1 MEGWIMKRLALNF
14 GTAAK
19 ARLLV
24 FAVLSIIFGSSELA
38 WGQKNSTFTSKS
50 DGNWENPNIWTA
62 SVANAFPGKVIYN
75 NPGYGRYGSGVV
87 TVSHK
92 ITLGD
97 MSSYIGDRTK
107 NSGSP
112 YTGMFDIQNL
122 TLNAGAELT
131 LNNDLYINGSGQT
144 DCYNYYGGKLTINEG
159 YRLLVEKNFNLN
171 ANQTID
177 GGGTL
182 RIGRVVNG
190 KGYTLTANVNID
202 INVGDDGTNNAI
214 NNLNLIANKKVTIN
228 RDNNLTINNVTINS
242 GGEYVSNYNS
252 ICNYLTMNGGTLDIE
267 NNKTLTINKTTKI
280 NGERTGLRT
289 LFVNE
294 NATIIGNGT
303 LNATRI
309 VVAAGK
315 TLTIDGNITLNQS
328 VTLDGNIAVAEGKT
342 LTISSGTIT
351 FTGNSYFGDGKGVI
365 EFTNNNASI
374 SSVTTCVGGNFKSL
388 KTVTYANSCTYMLPG
403 LFNNITVNTNN
414 GSNITLCGDVAAS
427 GTLTWNYKSRI
438 ILNGH
443 TMDVALITSSQAYG
457 DNHMFVAG
465 TEGSILKYTTNT
477 ANSGSLTLPIGTYN
491 TKTKAYEYSPVTLA
505 SGITRQSGSFIT
517 VQVADTAYSGK
528 STDLERYW
536 TISATGVSLSSN
548 AKIQFKYVD
557 SDDGLGYAADDM
569 LYVYHDGTRVTTGA
583 TINGGS
589 HTITVDNPSSI
600 SGIWTAA
607 EPAEIIT
614 LYSHRSGDWG
624 DATMWT
630 TDPTGKTEVG
640 QAVPDNS
647 YNVVI
652 LNGHTVEASGATM
665 NARSV
670 KISAGATLNMGN
682 NAQDHRLKNVY
693 GQGMLRIEGD
703 FPTSGNYKLFVSPD
717 GGTTEFY
724 GVHTNSDIPSQYEY
738 NHLIF
743 DYETNVTRTI
753 TKNLKINGNL
763 TLKKGSLKYTKT
775 NQSITVGGDIKIESN
790 GGIYIYESG
799 GDKSHA
805 DTLVVGGNFENHGE
819 VLMTKRTIDTYKSS
833 SEPQQDEGNKGRGVI
848 RFVGEHDV
856 NFYCYSTTNL
866 SQLIIDKGTDE
877 TYRVTLYSSAE
888 SNFGLL
894 GKATDYYTSYGDN
907 TPDNPIAVYKP
918 LWLKNGTLELT
929 GSLHIYSLS
938 EGGNDNF
945 FIPLNGCLHLNGNN
959 VKVDACRIAS
969 SNACLMP
976 AGKLIID
983 AGTFDCSKSAGAVF
997 RNTSEIYVNGGK
1009 LKGSQFRPSQYVSSG
1024 KTTFVQTG
1032 GEVIFDG
1039 SGEVKDGYAMFYMPF
1054 DTYTFKMTGGTLT
1067 VSGSTKSNNEGDG
1080 DAFAVNCNPEN
1091 SKITGGEIIIINKDL
1106 GRKKSHG
1113 ISCSIPLYN
1122 LTLLNPNN
1130 LTSSTDNYQF
1140 MFSDYNGTVN
1150 RGNIPISI
1158 PMSEIQ
1164 ILNNLTIGDNVTF
1177 NANGKD
1183 LLIGGNLTIAPT
1195 AKVYLKE
1202 NEVIFNGDGSHIQQF
1217 TSTTTVRSG
1226 SNNNGQG
1233 YNNLTIAAGADV
1245 QVNSDIVVN
1254 GLFTLGDKATMR
1266 DGGANTYTFKK
1277 DAEISGTHL
1286 KPASGAGKILF
1297 NGDKPTITGNGH
1309 GSLNNVNVQLAA
1321 GVLQIDAPN
1330 LTITG
1335 DLRLLNSTANNSGR
1349 VFVMG
1354 TSKLTFGSSANIF
1367 TDEANSKDY
1376 GEDKYIYTSGWASSG
1391 GVAREYSEDSKTFTF
1406 PIGTRNGNY
1415 FYYTPATITYRDADE
1430 YGVVTIRPVN
1440 NAHPL
1445 MGNTAN
1451 ALKYYWATT
1460 ETGFN
1465 GVGSSDVNQSYVFGD
1480 YSNHVIGDK
1489 TLYVPARYY
1498 NAEWNKG
1505 SSSGMKLTQNA
1516 FEMITESA
1524 NGDYTCGDPDNSFI
1538 DIVKMY
1544 SSNWVTNNGN
1554 QGEWSDARSWSVDS
1568 VNGEPSFNIGETY
1581 YRYNETESVFKPF
1594 DLTTNDFTGGA
1605 AVAVIEAPMPTSTTA
1620 VYIGSAIHNHTIT
1633 MTDNGQSC
1641 ASLRIEPGSTLDLGV
1656 FTGHTFSL
1664 VVVDETAEEG
1674 AGTLKI
1680 SSTGTDGPDVF
1691 DRVKAASFPS
1701 GDFVKFLGEHGGT
1714 VHYYGNNSNTF
1725 YIPSVSE
1732 SGLSLSNYCNLII
1745 GGNNYNHRV
1754 RTPLDIDVTVYKHLI
1769 VDGHVH
1775 TAYTNKGEHTITI
1788 YGDIIIKAN
1797 SEIYTREA
1805 GYNTPQHFI
1814 IYGDVNI
1821 AAGGIWRT
1829 SGYSTA
1835 IHTIDI
1841 YGSIN
1846 AIGSFNTYS
1855 TDDTRGSFKA
1865 ITTFLGT
1872 DTSRISGTGN
1882 IHLYTLV
1889 CDKGHDASSMLI
1901 MQNPNISSD
1910 HDSNEPFLTLKHGTL
1925 QVDFPNETDFIELTQ
1940 ECDLT
1945 IETPTCL
1952 SVKSGTV
1959 KVANFNA
1966 DYGVIL
1972 NGSIDMQGGIL
1983 NIGDIDNNNTSNS
1996 IIYSA
2001 TSTPTITVSGGTMN
2015 VNGIIRRT
2023 TGTRYGTLFYRQSGG
2038 EVVIKGQNRNN
2049 TTAPDGNA
2057 AFEIMNDGSE
2067 FTTTGGRLTLMAS
2080 GGNETFGDLL
2090 IRPTTASCTGGE
2102 IVINGGAE
2110 QKIITA
2116 ASLHKITVKNGSQLD
2131 VYSHPITADSIVIE
2145 ENAIFNSRGFDL
2157 TIRQAMFNENSS
2169 SASGIDK
2176 GGFLPGNI
2184 TQTTHFTGTNVAFRG
2199 VSGNKT
2205 NFANVEINGHLSL
2218 IGNTSNMFVN
2228 KNLALNRGKVSDNGS
2243 TIYLVG
2249 NLDNYGTFE
2258 SSAATGGIDFC
2269 GTETEQYIIGI
2280 GTGTLGSVTVNN
2292 PHKVFMYNDV
2302 RINNKLTLNALLY
2315 ADIYLLTFGEN
2326 ATVAGDLSASSMI
2339 LLNGAQEDKGVKKII
2354 PSGAS
2359 DFTFPIGIDGS
2370 YTPARYNFSKN
2381 TSSKETAI
2389 TVKTINYL
2397 NKNLSV
2403 EPDCHLNYFW
2413 AVTTDGFDEDNDE
2426 KDDTNPYF
2434 TVEQTYTYPDDTE
2447 THFTAN
2453 GHEESEMLPEYLR
2466 TLGDYEW
2473 IDLRPGAVVD
2483 ASANTINFPPFGHIE
2498 GEYTAGISHD
2508 TIYTALPVLY
2518 SKNNGKWHVAS
2529 TWKIKNESG
2538 EFVPFEGVVKEN
2550 PVHISSGDIVE
2561 VDENNTKS
2569 YCLYFDDVSS
2579 KLDLKQTV
2587 GNDFGR
2593 VYGAGVLIMEATTT
2607 HDFMFPAGN
2616 FDKFLLYPE
2625 SIVEFSGDTYGTLPA
2640 SPGNASRPLPNVVL
2654 TGPGAKKLPAGTA
2667 EVINGSLTI
2676 GATSTLDNT
2685 ANNTKIIIKGDW
2697 NDNNTTTSGFKAGSS
2712 IVEFNGDSTQRINIS
2727 NDATVFPYLVIN
2739 NEGTKSD
2746 SIIVGNCDKDTPIN
2760 KEFKVS
2766 NTLTLKKG
2774 HVYTSLENC
2783 LILSEPTTKVDGEV
2797 GTGAFV
2803 DGPLG
2808 KQFNAGGNFTFPI
2821 GNDKRFASTYIS
2833 DASVAGIWKVEYVNR
2848 DPATDGYLREKP
2860 YLTEP
2865 ITEISNNEYWN
2876 IYPPTTSAKAN
2887 IKLRYD
2893 NKSFPYI
2900 NTTAKLKKLT
2910 MVSFPTDD
2918 KWVEIKNGG
2927 ASGSVS
2933 SGTITTTE
2941 AQTVDSKHYTFG
2953 YLGTTAKIDT
2963 KVTDHY
2969 YICDGNEENVM
2980 IPVILSGTPK
2990 YTLQYSIDGGA
3001 PIAISDITSNTCNIT
3016 LSGSEL
3022 GGYKDTPYV
3031 ISLVSVSDPSG
3042 TGDVSRDVAYVTV
3055 WYNATPVITGDDRVG
3070 RTDAREYSV
3079 ATSAFDK
3086 SFLWEWYSGNTKI
3099 TSGSK
3104 SVQISPNGSLSAST
3118 TTIAFVSNPLVGT
3131 GTDNGE
3137 YRLKVTNTYNTTDV
3151 GKTCSASKTMTVT
3164 VQEKPAPKIVG
3175 DLAVCEG
3182 DSRTY
3187 STTYVSGHTYT
3198 WDVSGAESYS
3208 TSANECTVKWG
3219 NSGTGEVTVTEKNI
3233 ALSTTTAKAT
3243 VYINKAAV
3251 LGEIEVPAEVC
3262 YNTRGQVSI
3271 KASNSTL
3278 QYVVCDAS
3286 DESVIYGS
3294 INGDGSDK
3302 TIDLDAL
3309 TENTTVM
3316 VKAQNEG
3323 CAAPSTNYPISVFAN
3338 PGFAV
3343 EEIDDLYVG
3352 KPADIKWQ
3360 QTTTSFNELKCMFT
3374 NIKGSNSIGTT
3385 IVTEPLGINTTTVDV
3400 VADAEEIRGILTVTE
3415 NDTKLKCH
3423 ADFEVV
3429 KAVSQDYL
3437 WKGQTSEDWNEPT
3450 NWWIGTLPT
3459 TAKNV
3464 RIKEGATNM
3473 PEVSVAANAKDII
3486 IGSGASVTVSGN
3498 TLTVAGNIENE
3509 GSFNATDGTV
3519 AFTSGAHTVSG
3530 ANTFANLNNVG
3541 TVNFSNTNTVTGDIT
3556 NTGTI
3561 SGSIRLAGS
3570 EPQSISGNGS
3580 YSNVE
3585 VDNANGISVNEN
3597 INVAGTFALQNGTV
3611 TVANTKQII
3620 FGTAATVTCN
3630 EASASAYVEGAMK
3643 KYGSSVFTFPTG
3655 HNGHRAKVGITPI
3668 DASDGTYFTAKY
3680 NSVAIDDAEEIP
3692 ESKRNSGLE
3701 RVSNL
3706 ESWDIFGTSDSK
3718 IKLYWENKG
3727 SDYITNLNTLVVAHY
3742 NSSSG
3747 KWETIKC
3754 EGSSGDGTSGWILT
3768 GKVTSYSP
3776 YTFGSTVKED
3786 NPLPVTFTAFTGRQE
3801 RNSVVL
3807 EWATA
3812 SENNNNYFE
3821 IERSIDGVNFVTI
3834 GYVDG
3839 AGNSSSLLNY
3849 EFSDNAPEQGQVYYR
3864 LSQVDFDGKREY
3876 ADKVVAVLYTG
3887 SEIENLTIVPNPT
3900 DGLFKV
3906 SASGSMAGGRIE
3918 LLSQSGQMVRIVN
3931 VDSFDATI
3939 DISDLPSGIYILRF
3953 VTDTKV
3959 LQQKVVK
3966 Y

>member
-1 MEGWIMKRLALNF
+1 MATMAKIRVFGLLALALVFGVNNEAWGEDFLPLVSKTNITYTSNGTGEDWANAANWTPDRSDGGYFPGQALFNNSPDGNF
-14 GTAAK
+14 GRGIVVVNKKITMGDI
-19 ARLLV
+19 
-24 FAVLSIIFGSSELA
+24 S
-38 WGQKNSTFTSKS
+38 NY
-50 DGNWENPNIWTA
+50 
-62 SVANAFPGKVIYN
+62 IYDN
-75 NPGYGRYGSGVV
+75 RTKTYT
-87 TVSHK
+87 TVSL
-92 ITLGD
+92 I
-97 MSSYIGDRTK
+97 
-107 NSGSP
+107 
-112 YTGMFDIQNL
+112 FDIQKL
-122 TLNAGAELT
+122 TLNTGADLT
-131 LNNDLYINGSGQT
+131 LNSDLYVTGGNKQDPCYIYSAGSLTIKEGKTLWVEKTFQLNADQTING
-144 DCYNYYGGKLTINEG
+144 GGKLVIHRAVTGNNHKLI
-159 YRLLVEKNFNLN
+159 
-171 ANQTID
+171 
-177 GGGTL
+177 
-182 RIGRVVNG
+182 
-190 KGYTLTANVNID
+190 ANVDID
-202 INVGDDGTNNAI
+202 INPNDHGEHGNKI
-214 NNLNLIANKKVTIN
+214 SNLDLIVNKKVTIN
-228 RDNNLTINNVTINS
+228 RNNNLTLNNVTINS
-242 GGEYVSNYNS
+242 GGEYVTNYNS
-252 ICNYLTMNGGTLDIE
+252 SCNYLTMNGGTLDIE

-280 NGERTGLRT
+280 NGEKNGLKT

-303 LNATRI
+303 LDVARI
-309 VVAAGK
+309 VVATGK
-315 TLTIDGNITLNQS
+315 ILTINGNITLNQS

-342 LTISSGTIT
+342 LTLSSNQIT
-351 FTGNSYFGDGKGVI
+351 FTGNSYFGNGTGIV
-365 EFTNNNASI
+365 EFTSDNASI
-374 SSVTTCVGGNFKSL
+374 RSVTTCVGGNFKSL

-414 GSNITLCGDVAAS
+414 GSNITLCGDVTAS
-427 GTLTWNYKSRI
+427 GTLTWNNKSRI
-438 ILNGH
+438 ILDGH
-443 TMDVALITSSQAYG
+443 TMDVATITSSQAYG
-457 DNHMFVAG
+457 DSHMFVAG

-477 ANSGSLTLPIGTYN
+477 ANSSSLTLPIGTYN
-491 TKTKAYEYSPVTLA
+491 AKTKEYEYSPVTLA
-505 SGITRQSGSFIT
+505 SGITRQAGSFIA

-536 TISATGVSLSSN
+536 QISATGVSLSSN
-548 AKIQFKYVD
+548 ARIQFKYDD

-569 LYVYHDGTRVTTGA
+569 LYVYHDGTRVATGA

-589 HTITVDNPSSI
+589 YTITVDNPSSI

-640 QAVPDNS
+640 QARPDNS

-724 GVHTNSDIPSQYEY
+724 GNHTSNDIPNQYEY
-738 NHLIF
+738 NNLIF
-743 DYETNVTRTI
+743 DYKTKVTRTI
-753 TKNLKINGNL
+753 TQNLKIHGNL

-775 NQSITVGGDIKIESN
+775 NQSITVGGDIKIESD

-856 NFYCYSTTNL
+856 NFFCYSTTNL

-894 GKATDYYTSYGDN
+894 GKATDFYTDYGDN
-907 TPDNPIAVYKP
+907 TPDNPVAIYKP

-929 GSLHIYSLS
+929 GNLHIYSLS

-945 FIPLNGCLHLNGNN
+945 FIPLNGCLHLNGSN
-959 VKVDACRIAS
+959 VIVDACRIAS

-1080 DAFAVNCNPEN
+1080 DVFAVNCNPEN

-1106 GRKKSHG
+1106 SRKKSHG

-1140 MFSDYNGTVN
+1140 MFNDYNGTVN

-1217 TSTTTVRSG
+1217 TSTTTDKVKSG

-1245 QVNSDIVVN
+1245 QINSDIVVN
-1254 GLFTLGDKATMR
+1254 GLFTLGDGAIMR
-1266 DGGANTYTFKK
+1266 DGATNTYTIRKN
-1277 DAEISGTHL
+1277 AEISGTHL

-1309 GSLNNVNVQLAA
+1309 GSLNNVNVQLAS

-1354 TSKLTFGSSANIF
+1354 TSKLTFGSGANIF
-1367 TDEANSKDY
+1367 TDEANGRDY
-1376 GEDKYIYTSGWASSG
+1376 GEDKYIYTSNLASSG
-1391 GVAREYSEDSKTFTF
+1391 GVARVYSEDSKTFTF

-1445 MGNTAN
+1445 MGNTTN

-1460 ETGFN
+1460 ETGFS
-1465 GVGSSDVNQSYVFGD
+1465 GVGSNDVNQSYVFGN
-1480 YSNHVIGDK
+1480 YNFVNGV
-1489 TLYVPARYY
+1489 TTTYVPARYY
-1498 NAEWNKG
+1498 NAEWQKG
-1505 SSSGMKLTQNA
+1505 STSGMKLTQNA

-1544 SSNWVTNNGN
+1544 SSNWVTSHGN
-1554 QGEWSDARSWSVDS
+1554 EGGWSDALSWSADS

-1594 DLTTNDFTGGA
+1594 DLTTNDFTDGA
-1605 AVAVIEAPMPTSTTA
+1605 SITATDAPIPTSTTA

-1633 MTDNGQSC
+1633 MTENRQSC

-1656 FTGHTFSL
+1656 YINHTFSL

-1680 SSTGTDGPDVF
+1680 SSTGNEGPVIYDG
-1691 DRVKAASFPS
+1691 VKAARFPS

-1732 SGLSLSNYCNLII
+1732 SGLILTNYSNLIV
-1745 GGNNYNHRV
+1745 GGNSFNHRI
-1754 RTPLDIDVTVYKHLI
+1754 RIPNNLDLTIYRDFDINGYAHSMHI
-1769 VDGHVH
+1769 
-1775 TAYTNKGEHTITI
+1775 YTHTITVYGNLNVTNGELYIRDNSLIVPQHYII
-1788 YGDIIIKAN
+1788 YGDI
-1797 SEIYTREA
+1797 
-1805 GYNTPQHFI
+1805 
-1814 IYGDVNI
+1814 NI
-1821 AAGGIWRT
+1821 ANNGKLYTDGA
-1829 SGYSTA
+1829 STGNV

-1841 YGSIN
+1841 AGN
-1846 AIGSFNTYS
+1846 LNVNGTY
-1855 TDDTRGSFKA
+1855 DAYYKRGANNYKIA
-1865 ITTFLGT
+1865 TTFFGT
-1872 DTSRISGTGN
+1872 DTSRITGTGTVRF
-1882 IHLYTLV
+1882 YTLT
-1889 CDKGHDASSMLI
+1889 CDKGTDASAMLI
-1901 MQNPNISSD
+1901 AQNPHLSSA
-1910 HDSNEPFLTLKHGTL
+1910 HDEDEAFLTLKHGTF
-1925 QVDFPNETDFIELTQ
+1925 QVDFPSDENEIELTR

-1959 KVANFNA
+1959 NVANSNA
-1966 DYGVIL
+1966 DFGVIL
-1972 NGSIDMQGGIL
+1972 NGSIDVQGGIL
-1983 NIGDIDNNNTSNS
+1983 NIGNAANDKSNS

-2001 TSTPTITVSGGTMN
+2001 TSTPTITVSGGQIN
-2015 VNGIIRRT
+2015 VNGIVRRT

-2038 EVVIKGQNRNN
+2038 EVVIKGRNRNA

-2057 AFEIMNDGSE
+2057 ALEIMNDGCE
-2067 FTTTGGRLTLMAS
+2067 FTTTGGKLTLLAS

-2090 IRPTTASCTGGE
+2090 IRPTTTSCTGGE
-2102 IVINGGAE
+2102 IVINGDAE
-2110 QKIITA
+2110 QKILSA

-2145 ENAIFNSRGFDL
+2145 DNAIFNSRGFDL
-2157 TIRQAMFNENSS
+2157 TIRQAMVNSNSS

-2176 GGFLPGNI
+2176 GGFLPGSI
-2184 TQTTHFTGTNVAFRG
+2184 TQTTYFTGTNVAFRG
-2199 VSGNKT
+2199 ASGNKT
-2205 NFANVEINGHLSL
+2205 NFANVEINGRFNLV
-2218 IGNTSNMFVN
+2218 GNTSNMFVN
-2228 KNLALNRGKVSDNGS
+2228 KNLVLANGKVSDNGS

-2258 SSAATGGIDFC
+2258 SSEATGGIDFC
-2269 GTETEQYIIGI
+2269 GAETEQYIIGI
-2280 GTGTLGSVTVNN
+2280 GTGTLGSVTIDN

-2302 RINNKLTLNALLY
+2302 RVNNKLTLNAILY
-2315 ADIYLLTFGEN
+2315 ADIYLLTLGEN

-2354 PSGAS
+2354 PSGTS
-2359 DFTFPIGIDGS
+2359 DFTFPIGIDGY
-2370 YTPARYNFSKN
+2370 YTPARYKFSKN

-2389 TVKTINYL
+2389 TIKTINYL
-2397 NKNLSV
+2397 NKNLSID
-2403 EPDCHLNYFW
+2403 PDCYLNYFW
-2413 AVTTDGFDEDNDE
+2413 AVTTDGFDEENDE
-2426 KDDTNPYF
+2426 KSDTNPYF

-2453 GHEESEMLPEYLR
+2453 GYEESEMLPEYLR

-2483 ASANTINFPPFGHIE
+2483 ASANTISFPPFGHIE
-2498 GEYTAGISHD
+2498 GEYTAGVTHS
-2508 TIYTALPVLY
+2508 TIYTALPILY
-2518 SKNNGKWHVAS
+2518 SKQNGPWHEES
-2529 TWKIKNESG
+2529 TWQIKD
-2538 EFVPFEGVVKEN
+2538 EFGNWVPFTGTVKEN
-2550 PVHISSGDIVE
+2550 PVHISSGHRVT
-2561 VDENNTKS
+2561 VDANNTKS
-2569 YCLYFDDVSS
+2569 YCLYFDGASS
-2579 KLDLKQTV
+2579 KLDLKQTI

-2593 VYGAGVLIMEATTT
+2593 VYGAGILIMEATST
-2607 HDFMFPAGN
+2607 HDYMFPAGN

-2625 SIVEFSGDTYGTLPA
+2625 SVVEFSGDTYGTLPA

-2654 TGPGAKKLPAGTA
+2654 SGSGAKKLPAGTA

-2697 NDNNTTTSGFKAGSS
+2697 IDNNPTTGFIAGSS
-2712 IVEFNGDSTQRINIS
+2712 IVEFNGDSTQRINI
-2727 NDATVFPYLVIN
+2727 NNNETVFPYLVIN
-2739 NEGTKSD
+2739 STGAKSD
-2746 SIIVGNCDKDTPIN
+2746 SIIVGDCDQNTPIN

-2766 NTLTLKKG
+2766 KALTLTKG
-2774 HVYTSLENC
+2774 HVYTTFENC
-2783 LILSEPTTKVDGEV
+2783 LVLSEPTTKVNGGNAD
-2797 GTGAFV
+2797 AFV

-2808 KQFNAGGNFTFPI
+2808 KQLNVNGDFTFPI

-2833 DASVAGIWKVEYVNR
+2833 DANTAGIWKVEYVNR
-2848 DPATDGYLREKP
+2848 DPATDGYYREKT

-2865 ITEISNNEYWN
+2865 ITEVSSNEYWN
-2876 IYPPTTSAKAN
+2876 IYPPTASAKAN

-2963 KVTDHY
+2963 RVKDHY
-2969 YICDGNEENVM
+2969 YICDGNEENVV
-2980 IPVILSGTPK
+2980 IPVVLSGTPK

-3001 PIAISDITSNTCNIT
+3001 PIAISDITGNTCNIT

-3042 TGDVSRDVAYVTV
+3042 TGDVYSDVVYVTV

-3099 TSGSK
+3099 TSGTK
-3104 SVQISPNGSLSAST
+3104 SVQISPNNSLSAST
-3118 TTIAFVSNPLVGT
+3118 TTITFCANNSAV

-3137 YRLKVTNTYNTTDV
+3137 YRLKVTNTYTTDA
-3151 GKTCSASKTMTVT
+3151 GGTCSASKTMTVN
-3164 VQEKPAPKIVG
+3164 VQEKPAPKIIG

-3182 DSRTY
+3182 DIRTY

-3198 WDVSGAESYS
+3198 WEVESGGSIKS
-3208 TSANECTVKWG
+3208 RNANECTVEWG
-3219 NSGTGEVTVTEKNI
+3219 SSGTGVIKVTEKNTF
-3233 ALSTTTAKAT
+3233 ASTTTTKET
-3243 VYINKAAV
+3243 IYINEAAT
-3251 LGEIEVPAEVC
+3251 LGEVVVPQEVC

-3271 KASNSTL
+3271 IASNSAL
-3278 QYVVCDAS
+3278 QYVVCNAS

-3294 INGDGSDK
+3294 INGNGNDQF
-3302 TIDLDAL
+3302 IELDAL
-3309 TENTTVM
+3309 TASTTVK

-3323 CAAPSTNYPISVFAN
+3323 CAAPSINYPISVFAN

-3360 QTTTSFNELKCMFT
+3360 QTTTSFSKINYKFT
-3374 NIKGSNSIGTT
+3374 NISGSNSIGTT
-3385 IVTEPLGINTTTVDV
+3385 KVTDPSGVNTTTVDV
-3400 VADAEEIRGILTVTE
+3400 AADAEEIRGILTVTE
-3415 NDTKLKCH
+3415 TDTKLECH
-3423 ADFEVV
+3423 ADYDIV
-3429 KAVSQDYL
+3429 KTVSQDYL
-3437 WKGQTSEDWNEPT
+3437 WNGETSEDWNEPD
-3450 NWWIGTLPT
+3450 NWWSGSTPT

-3464 RIKEGATNM
+3464 RILEGATNM
-3473 PEVSVAANAKDII
+3473 PEVSAAANAKDII

-3509 GSFNATDGTV
+3509 GSFTATDGTV
-3519 AFTSGAHTVSG
+3519 AFSSGTHSVSG
-3530 ANTFANLNNVG
+3530 ANTFANLNNIG
-3541 TVNFSNTNTVTGDIT
+3541 TVNFINTNTVNGDIT

-3561 SGSIRLAGS
+3561 NGSIRLAGS
-3570 EPQSISGNGS
+3570 NSQSINGKGN

-3585 VDNANGISVNEN
+3585 IDNAKGVSVNEDIKIDGN
-3597 INVAGTFALQNGTV
+3597 LALQNGTV
-3611 TVANTKQII
+3611 TIASDKEIV
-3620 FGTAATVTCN
+3620 FGTAASTTCN
-3630 EASASAYVEGAMK
+3630 DASASAYVEGSMK

-3655 HNGHRAKVGITPI
+3655 HNGNRAKVGITPI
-3668 DASDGTYFTAKY
+3668 DASDDTYFTAKY
-3680 NSVAIDDAEEIP
+3680 NSVAPDDAEEIP

-3718 IKLYWENKG
+3718 IKLYWENKED
-3727 SDYITNLNTLVVAHY
+3727 DYITNLKTLVVAHY
-3742 NSSSG
+3742 NSILG
-3747 KWETIKC
+3747 KWETVKC
-3754 EGSSGDGTSGWILT
+3754 EGSDGDGSKGWILT
-3768 GKVTSYSP
+3768 GKVSSYSP
-3776 YTFGSTVKED
+3776 FTFGSTVKED
-3786 NPLPVTFTAFTGRQE
+3786 NPLPVTFTTFAGRQDG
-3801 RNSVVL
+3801 NSVVL

-3849 EFSDNAPEQGQVYYR
+3849 EFTDNAPEQGQLYYR
-3864 LSQVDFDGKREY
+3864 LSQVDFDGKREF

-3900 DGLFKV
+3900 DGLFRV
-3906 SASGSMAGGRIE
+3906 SVTGSMAGGRIE
-3918 LLSQSGQMVRIVN
+3918 LLSQAGKMIRIVD
-3931 VDSFDATI
+3931 VESYDATI
-3939 DISDLPSGIYILRF
+3939 DISDLPSGMYVLRF

>member
-1 MEGWIMKRLALNF
+1 MKRLVSNIA
-14 GTAAK
+14 AVAK
-19 ARLLV
+19 ARVLCLLGLALV
-24 FAVLSIIFGSSELA
+24 VGVNNEA
-38 WGQKNSTFTSKS
+38 WGQWGTESQYNFRSKTNGTWEESTSWRVEYNDTQGTTPGSSNRNGGHSVCIDSYEITMNSTPTYPVKRMH
-50 DGNWENPNIWTA
+50 I
-62 SVANAFPGKVIYN
+62 
-75 NPGYGRYGSGVV
+75 R
-87 TVSHK
+87 
-92 ITLGD
+92 
-97 MSSYIGDRTK
+97 
-107 NSGSP
+107 NSGA
-112 YTGMFDIQNL
+112 FI
-122 TLNAGAELT
+122 
-131 LNNDLYINGSGQT
+131 INGALTITPSNTTKDDFAIYDDDVELSGT
-144 DCYNYYGGKLTINEG
+144 GSLTING
-159 YRLLVEKNFNLN
+159 K
-171 ANQTID
+171 I
-177 GGGTL
+177 
-182 RIGRVVNG
+182 NG
-190 KGYTLTANVNID
+190 
-202 INVGDDGTNNAI
+202 
-214 NNLNLIANKKVTIN
+214 
-228 RDNNLTINNVTINS
+228 
-242 GGEYVSNYNS
+242 
-252 ICNYLTMNGGTLDIE
+252 
-267 NNKTLTINKTTKI
+267 NNKTLTTIMSVSVNNNYDYSNLFLEVSGGTFTSNRNKEIKSIIINKPGAFVAENSITPWVCTMNGGSLTINSGKTFKVKNTTD
-280 NGERTGLRT
+280 GSRT
-289 LFVNE
+289 LFVDDD
-294 NATIIGNGT
+294 ATIYGSGT
-303 LNATRI
+303 LDVTRI
-309 VVAAGK
+309 VVSPGK
-315 TLTIDGNITLNQS
+315 TLYIKGDIKLNQS
-328 VTLDGNIAVAEGKT
+328 VTLDGNIAVDEDNT
-342 LTISSGTIT
+342 LTISSSQIT
-351 FTGNSYFGDGKGVI
+351 FTGNTYFGDGKGII
-365 EFTNNNASI
+365 EFTNDNASI
-374 SSVTTCVGGNFKSL
+374 RSVTTCVGGNFKSV
-388 KTVTYANSCTYMLPG
+388 KTVTYASSCTYMLPG
-403 LFNNITVNTNN
+403 LFSNITISTENN
-414 GSNITLCGDVAAS
+414 KNITLCGDVTVS
-427 GTLTWNYKSRI
+427 STLSWTNKSRI
-438 ILNGH
+438 ILDGH
-443 TMDVALITSSQAYG
+443 TMDVALITTGQSFG

-465 TEGSILKYTTNT
+465 TKGSILKYTTNT
-477 ANSGSLTLPIGTYN
+477 TSSSSLTLPIGTYN
-491 TKTKAYEYSPVTLA
+491 SNTKKYEYSPVTLA
-505 SGITRQSGSFIT
+505 SGITRQAGSFIT
-517 VQVADTAYSGK
+517 AQVADTAYSGK
-528 STDLERYW
+528 STDLERCW
-536 TISATGVSLSSN
+536 QISATGVSLSSN
-548 AKIQFKYVD
+548 ASIQFKYVE

-589 HTITVDNPSSI
+589 YTITVDNPSSI

-607 EPAEIIT
+607 EPAEILT

-775 NQSITVGGDIKIESN
+775 NQSITVGGDIKIEGN

-1106 GRKKSHG
+1106 SRKKSHG

-1445 MGNTAN
+1445 MGNTTN

-1544 SSNWVTNNGN
+1544 SSNWVTSNGN
-1554 QGEWSDARSWSVDS
+1554 QGGWSDPLSWSVDS
-1568 VNGEPSFNIGETY
+1568 VNGAPSFNIGETY

-1594 DLTTNDFTGGA
+1594 DLTTNVFIDGA
-1605 AVAVIEAPMPTSTTA
+1605 SITATDAPIPTSTTA

-1633 MTDNGQSC
+1633 MTEGGQSC
-1641 ASLRIEPGSTLDLGV
+1641 ASLRIEPGSTLDLGIYIN
-1656 FTGHTFSL
+1656 HTFSL

-1680 SSTGTDGPDVF
+1680 SSTGNEGPVVYDG
-1691 DRVKAASFPS
+1691 VKAASFPS

-1732 SGLSLSNYCNLII
+1732 SNLALTNYNNLIV
-1745 GGNNYNHRV
+1745 GGNNFYHRI
-1754 RTPLDIDVTVYKHLI
+1754 RIPNNLDLTIYRDFDISGYAHSMHI
-1769 VDGHVH
+1769 
-1775 TAYTNKGEHTITI
+1775 YTHTITVYGNLNVTNGELYIRDNSLIVPQHYII
-1788 YGDIIIKAN
+1788 YGDI
-1797 SEIYTREA
+1797 
-1805 GYNTPQHFI
+1805 
-1814 IYGDVNI
+1814 NI
-1821 AAGGIWRT
+1821 ANNAKLYTDGA
-1829 SGYSTA
+1829 STGNV

-1841 YGSIN
+1841 AGN
-1846 AIGSFNTYS
+1846 LNVNGTY
-1855 TDDTRGSFKA
+1855 DAYYNRGTNNYKIA
-1865 ITTFLGT
+1865 TTFFGT
-1872 DTSRISGTGN
+1872 DTSRITGSGTVRF
-1882 IHLYTLV
+1882 YTLT
-1889 CDKGHDASSMLI
+1889 CDKGSDASAMLI
-1901 MQNPNISSD
+1901 AQNPNISSA
-1910 HDSNEPFLTLKHGTL
+1910 HDEDEPFLTLKHGTF
-1925 QVDFPNETDFIELTQ
+1925 QVDFPSNDNDIELTRG
-1940 ECDLT
+1940 CDLT

-1959 KVANFNA
+1959 KVANSNA

-1972 NGSIDMQGGIL
+1972 NGAIDMQGGIL

-2090 IRPTTASCTGGE
+2090 IRPTTTSCTGGE
-2102 IVINGGAE
+2102 IIINGGAE

-2116 ASLHKITVKNGSQLD
+2116 ATLHKITVKNGSQLD

-2145 ENAIFNSRGFDL
+2145 DNAIFNSRGFDL
-2157 TIRQAMFNENSS
+2157 TIRQAMLNDNSS

-2176 GGFLPGNI
+2176 GGFLPGSI
-2184 TQTTHFTGTNVAFRG
+2184 TQTTYFTGTNVAFRG

-2205 NFANVEINGHLSL
+2205 NFANVEINGRLNL

-2228 KNLALNRGKVSDNGS
+2228 KNLALNSGKVFDNGS

-2258 SSAATGGIDFC
+2258 SSTATGGIDFC
-2269 GTETEQYIIGI
+2269 GTETEQYIVGI

-2354 PSGAS
+2354 PSGSS

-2518 SKNNGKWHVAS
+2518 SRKDGDWHVAS
-2529 TWKIKNESG
+2529 TWKIKDESG
-2538 EFVPFEGVVKEN
+2538 DFIPFTGTVKEN
-2550 PVHISSGDIVE
+2550 PVHISSGHKVD

-2569 YCLYFDDVSS
+2569 YCLYFDDASS

-2593 VYGAGVLIMEATTT
+2593 VYGAGILIMEATST

-2616 FDKFLLYPE
+2616 FDKFLLYHE
-2625 SIVEFSGDTYGTLPA
+2625 SIVEFSGNTYGTLPA

-2654 TGPGAKKLPAGTA
+2654 SGSGAKKLPAGTA

-2697 NDNNTTTSGFKAGSS
+2697 IDNNTTTSGFNAGSS
-2712 IVEFNGDSTQRINIS
+2712 IVEFSGDSTQRINIS
-2727 NDATVFPYLVIN
+2727 NDATVFPYLVIDN
-2739 NEGTKSD
+2739 AGTKSD
-2746 SIIVGNCDKDTPIN
+2746 SIIVGNCDKGTPIN
-2760 KEFKVS
+2760 KDFKVS
-2766 NTLTLKKG
+2766 NTLTLSKG

-2783 LILSEPTTKVDGEV
+2783 LVLSEPTTKVAGDV

-2833 DASVAGIWKVEYVNR
+2833 EATAAGIWKVEYVNH

-2865 ITEISNNEYWN
+2865 ITEVSNNEYWN
-2876 IYPPTTSAKAN
+2876 IYPPTSSAKAN
-2887 IKLRYD
+2887 IRLRYD
-2893 NKSFPYI
+2893 SKSFPYI
-2900 NTTAKLKKLT
+2900 STTAKLKKLT

-2918 KWVEIKNGG
+2918 KWVEVKNGG
-2927 ASGSVS
+2927 ASGSVT

-2941 AQTVDSKHYTFG
+2941 TQAVDSKHYTFG

-2963 KVTDHY
+2963 RITNHY
-2969 YICDGNEENVM
+2969 YICDGNEENAV
-2980 IPVILSGTPK
+2980 IPVILSGTPN

-3001 PIAISDITSNTCNIT
+3001 PITISGITGNTYNIT

-3208 TSANECTVKWG
+3208 SSANECTVKWG

-3323 CAAPSTNYPISVFAN
+3323 CAAPSTNYPISVFDN
-3338 PGFAV
+3338 PGFTV
-3343 EEIDDLYVG
+3343 DEIDDLYVG
-3352 KPADIKWQ
+3352 KPAEIKWQ
-3360 QTTTSFNELKCMFT
+3360 QTTTSFSKINYKFT
-3374 NIKGSNSIGTT
+3374 NISGSNSIDTKNA
-3385 IVTEPLGINTTTVDV
+3385 LASGINTTTIDV

-3450 NWWIGTLPT
+3450 NWWIGSLPT

-3519 AFTSGAHTVSG
+3519 AFTSGTHTVSG

-3727 SDYITNLNTLVVAHY
+3727 SNYITNLNTLVVAHY
-3742 NSSSG
+3742 NSTSG
-3747 KWETIKC
+3747 KWETVKC
-3754 EGSSGDGTSGWILT
+3754 EGSSGDGSSGWILT

-3786 NPLPVTFTAFTGRQE
+3786 NPLPVTFTAFTGRQDG
-3801 RNSVVL
+3801 NSVVL

-3821 IERSIDGVNFVTI
+3821 IERSTDGINFVTI

-3849 EFSDNAPEQGQVYYR
+3849 EFTDNAPEQGQVYYR
-3864 LSQVDFDGKREY
+3864 LSQVDFDGKREF

-3900 DGLFKV
+3900 DGLFRV
-3906 SASGSMAGGRIE
+3906 SVTGSMAGGRIE
-3918 LLSQSGQMVRIVN
+3918 LLSQAGKMIRIVD
-3931 VDSFDATI
+3931 VESYDATI
-3939 DISDLPSGIYILRF
+3939 DISDLPSGMYVLRF

>member
-1 MEGWIMKRLALNF
+1 MATMAKIRVFGLLALV
-14 GTAAK
+14 
-19 ARLLV
+19 LV
-24 FAVLSIIFGSSELA
+24 FGVNNEA
-38 WGQKNSTFTSKS
+38 WGQWGTESQYNFRSKTNGTWEESTSWRVEYNDTQGTTPGSSNRNGGHSVCIDSYEITMNSTPTYPVKRMH
-50 DGNWENPNIWTA
+50 I
-62 SVANAFPGKVIYN
+62 
-75 NPGYGRYGSGVV
+75 R
-87 TVSHK
+87 
-92 ITLGD
+92 
-97 MSSYIGDRTK
+97 
-107 NSGSP
+107 NSGA
-112 YTGMFDIQNL
+112 FI
-122 TLNAGAELT
+122 
-131 LNNDLYINGSGQT
+131 INGALTITPSNTNKDDFAIYDDDVELSGT
-144 DCYNYYGGKLTINEG
+144 GSLTING
-159 YRLLVEKNFNLN
+159 K
-171 ANQTID
+171 I
-177 GGGTL
+177 
-182 RIGRVVNG
+182 NG
-190 KGYTLTANVNID
+190 
-202 INVGDDGTNNAI
+202 
-214 NNLNLIANKKVTIN
+214 
-228 RDNNLTINNVTINS
+228 
-242 GGEYVSNYNS
+242 
-252 ICNYLTMNGGTLDIE
+252 
-267 NNKTLTINKTTKI
+267 NNKTLTTIMSVSVNNNYDYSNLFLEVSGGTFTSNRNKEIKSIIINKPGAFVAENSITPWVCTMNGGSLTINSGKTFKVKNTTD
-280 NGERTGLRT
+280 GSRT
-289 LFVNE
+289 LFVDDD
-294 NATIIGNGT
+294 ATIYGSGT
-303 LNATRI
+303 LDVTRI
-309 VVAAGK
+309 VVSPGK
-315 TLTIDGNITLNQS
+315 TLYIKGDIKLNQS
-328 VTLDGNIAVAEGKT
+328 VTLDGNIAVDEDNT
-342 LTISSGTIT
+342 LTISSSQIT
-351 FTGNSYFGDGKGVI
+351 FTGNTYFGDGKGII
-365 EFTNNNASI
+365 EFTNDNASI
-374 SSVTTCVGGNFKSL
+374 RSVTTCVGGNFKSV
-388 KTVTYANSCTYMLPG
+388 KTVTYASSCTYMLPG
-403 LFNNITVNTNN
+403 LFSNITISTENN
-414 GSNITLCGDVAAS
+414 KNITLCGDVTAS
-427 GTLTWNYKSRI
+427 GTLTWNNKSRI
-438 ILNGH
+438 ILDGH
-443 TMDVALITSSQAYG
+443 TMDVATITSSQAYG
-457 DNHMFVAG
+457 DSHMFVAG
-465 TEGSILKYTTNT
+465 TMGSILKYTTNT
-477 ANSGSLTLPIGTYN
+477 ANSSSLTLPIGTYN
-491 TKTKAYEYSPVTLA
+491 AKTKEYEYSPVTLA
-505 SGITRQSGSFIT
+505 RGITRQAGSFIA

-536 TISATGVSLSSN
+536 QISATGVSLSSN
-548 AKIQFKYVD
+548 ARIQFKYDD

-589 HTITVDNPSSI
+589 YTITVDNPTSI

-682 NAQDHRLKNVY
+682 KAQDHRLKNVY

-724 GVHTNSDIPSQYEY
+724 GNHTSNDIPNQYEY
-738 NHLIF
+738 NNLIF
-743 DYETNVTRTI
+743 DYNTNVTRTI

-775 NQSITVGGDIKIESN
+775 NQSITVGGDIKIESD

-819 VLMTKRTIDTYKSS
+819 VLMTKRTIDTYRTSG
-833 SEPQQDEGNKGRGVI
+833 EPQQNEGAKGRGVI
-848 RFVGEHDV
+848 RFVGERNV
-856 NFYCYSTTNL
+856 NFFCYNTTNL

-894 GKATDYYTSYGDN
+894 GKANDDSGYGNN
-907 TPDNPIAVYKP
+907 TPDNPGRYYKP

-945 FIPLNGCLHLNGNN
+945 FIPLNGCLHLNGSN

-969 SNACLMP
+969 SDACLMP

-1039 SGEVKDGYAMFYMPF
+1039 SGEVKNGYAMFYMPF
-1054 DTYTFKMTGGTLT
+1054 DSYTFKMTGGTLT
-1067 VSGSTKSNNEGDG
+1067 VSGSPSSNNEGDG
-1080 DAFAVNCNPEN
+1080 DVFAVNCNPEN
-1091 SKITGGEIIIINKDL
+1091 SKITGGEIIIINKNL
-1106 GRKKSHG
+1106 NRKKSHG

-1122 LTLLNPNN
+1122 LTLLNPDN
-1130 LTSSTDNYQF
+1130 LTSSTGDFQF
-1140 MFSDYNGTVN
+1140 MFNDYSGTVN
-1150 RGNIPISI
+1150 SGSVPISI

-1183 LLIGGNLTIAPT
+1183 VLIGGNLTIAPT

-1217 TSTTTVRSG
+1217 TSTTTDKVRSG

-1245 QVNSDIVVN
+1245 QINSDIVVN
-1254 GLFTLGDKATMR
+1254 GLFTLGDGAIMR
-1266 DGGANTYTFKK
+1266 DGATNTYTIRKN
-1277 DAEISGTHL
+1277 AEISGTHL

-1309 GSLNNVNVQLAA
+1309 GSLNNVNVQLAS

-1354 TSKLTFGSSANIF
+1354 TSKLTFGSGANIF
-1367 TDEANSKDY
+1367 TDEANGRDY
-1376 GEDKYIYTSGWASSG
+1376 GEDKYIYTSNLASSG
-1391 GVAREYSEDSKTFTF
+1391 GVARVYSEDSKTFTF

-1415 FYYTPATITYRDADE
+1415 FCYTPATITYRDADE

-1445 MGNTAN
+1445 MGNTTN

-1460 ETGFN
+1460 ETGFS
-1465 GVGSSDVNQSYVFGD
+1465 GVGSNDVNQSYVFGN
-1480 YSNHVIGDK
+1480 YNFVNGV
-1489 TLYVPARYY
+1489 TTTYVPARYY
-1498 NAEWNKG
+1498 NAEWQKG
-1505 SSSGMKLTQNA
+1505 STSGMKLTQNA

-1544 SSNWVTNNGN
+1544 SSNWVTSHGN
-1554 QGEWSDARSWSVDS
+1554 EGGWSNALSWSADS
-1568 VNGEPSFNIGETY
+1568 VNGAPSFNIGETY

-1594 DLTTNDFTGGA
+1594 DLTTNDFTDGA
-1605 AVAVIEAPMPTSTTA
+1605 SITATDAPIPTSTTA

-1633 MTDNGQSC
+1633 MTENRQSC

-1664 VVVDETAEEG
+1664 VVVDEAAEEG

-1680 SSTGTDGPDVF
+1680 SSTEATGT
-1691 DRVKAASFPS
+1691 FPS
-1701 GDFVKFLGEHGGT
+1701 GDFVKFLGKNGGT
-1714 VHYYGNNSNTF
+1714 VHYYGNSKDF
-1725 YIPSVSE
+1725 YIPSASE

-1745 GGNNYNHRV
+1745 GGNNFNHRV
-1754 RTPLDIDVTVYKHLI
+1754 RTPLDIDVTVHKHLT
-1769 VDGHVH
+1769 VDGHAH

-1855 TDDTRGSFKA
+1855 TDDPRGSFKA
-1865 ITTFLGT
+1865 VTTFLGT
-1872 DTSRISGTGN
+1872 DTSRICGTGN

-1959 KVANFNA
+1959 NVANSNA
-1966 DYGVIL
+1966 DFGVIL
-1972 NGSIDMQGGIL
+1972 NGSIDVQGGIL
-1983 NIGDIDNNNTSNS
+1983 NIGNAANDKSNS

-2038 EVVIKGQNRNN
+2038 EVVIKGRNRNA

-2057 AFEIMNDGSE
+2057 ALEIMNDGCE
-2067 FTTTGGRLTLMAS
+2067 FTTTGGKLTLLAS

-2090 IRPTTASCTGGE
+2090 IRPTTTSCTGGE

-2110 QKIITA
+2110 QKILSA
-2116 ASLHKITVKNGSQLD
+2116 ASLHKVTVKNGSQLD

-2145 ENAIFNSRGFDL
+2145 DNAIFNSRGFDL
-2157 TIRQAMFNENSS
+2157 TIRQAMVNSNSS

-2176 GGFLPGNI
+2176 GGFLPGSI
-2184 TQTTHFTGTNVAFRG
+2184 TQTTYFTGTNVAFRG
-2199 VSGNKT
+2199 ASGNKT
-2205 NFANVEINGHLSL
+2205 NFANVEINGRFNLV
-2218 IGNTSNMFVN
+2218 GNTSNMFVN
-2228 KNLALNRGKVSDNGS
+2228 KNLVLANGKVSDNGS

-2258 SSAATGGIDFC
+2258 SSEATGGIDFC
-2269 GTETEQYIIGI
+2269 GAETEQYIIGI
-2280 GTGTLGSVTVNN
+2280 GTGTLGSVTIDN

-2302 RINNKLTLNALLY
+2302 RVNNKLTLNAILY
-2315 ADIYLLTFGEN
+2315 ADIYLLTLGEN

-2354 PSGAS
+2354 PSGTS
-2359 DFTFPIGIDGS
+2359 DFTFPIGIDGY
-2370 YTPARYNFSKN
+2370 YTPARYKFSKN

-2389 TVKTINYL
+2389 TIKTINYL
-2397 NKNLSV
+2397 NKNLSID
-2403 EPDCHLNYFW
+2403 PDCYLNYFW
-2413 AVTTDGFDEDNDE
+2413 AVTTDGFDEENDE
-2426 KDDTNPYF
+2426 KSDTNPYF

-2453 GHEESEMLPEYLR
+2453 GYEESEMLPEYLR

-2483 ASANTINFPPFGHIE
+2483 ASANTISFPPFGHIE
-2498 GEYTAGISHD
+2498 GEYTAGVTHS

-2518 SKNNGKWHVAS
+2518 SKQNGPWHEET
-2529 TWKIKNESG
+2529 TWQIKD
-2538 EFVPFEGVVKEN
+2538 EFGNWMPFTGTVKEN
-2550 PVHISSGDIVE
+2550 PVHISSGHRVT
-2561 VDENNTKS
+2561 VDANNTKS
-2569 YCLYFDDVSS
+2569 YCLYFDGASS
-2579 KLDLKQTV
+2579 KLDLKQTI

-2593 VYGAGVLIMEATTT
+2593 VYGAGILIMEATST

-2625 SIVEFSGDTYGTLPA
+2625 SVVEFSGDTYGTLPA

-2654 TGPGAKKLPAGTA
+2654 SGSGAKKLPAGTA

-2697 NDNNTTTSGFKAGSS
+2697 IDNNPTTGFIAGSS
-2712 IVEFNGDSTQRINIS
+2712 IVEFNGDSTQRINI
-2727 NDATVFPYLVIN
+2727 NNNETVFPYLVIN
-2739 NEGTKSD
+2739 STGAKSD
-2746 SIIVGNCDKDTPIN
+2746 SIIVGDCDQNTPIN

-2766 NTLTLKKG
+2766 KALTLTKG
-2774 HVYTSLENC
+2774 HVYTTFENC
-2783 LILSEPTTKVDGEV
+2783 LVLSEPTTKVNGGNAD
-2797 GTGAFV
+2797 AFV

-2808 KQFNAGGNFTFPI
+2808 KQLNVNGNFTFPI
-2821 GNDKRFASTYIS
+2821 GNDKRFASTYIG
-2833 DASVAGIWKVEYVNR
+2833 DASTAGIWKVEYVNC

-2865 ITEISNNEYWN
+2865 ITEVSNNEYWN
-2876 IYPPTTSAKAN
+2876 IYPPTSSAKAN
-2887 IKLRYD
+2887 IRLRYD

-2900 NTTAKLKKLT
+2900 GTTSKLRKLT

-2918 KWVEIKNGG
+2918 KWVEVKNGG
-2927 ASGSVS
+2927 ASGSVT

-2941 AQTVDSKHYTFG
+2941 TQAVDSKHYTFG

-2963 KVTDHY
+2963 RITDHY
-2969 YICDGNEENVM
+2969 YICDGNEENAV
-2980 IPVILSGTPK
+2980 IPVILSGTPN
-2990 YTLQYSIDGGA
+2990 YTLQYSVDGGA
-3001 PIAISDITSNTCNIT
+3001 PITISGITGNTCNIT
-3016 LSGSEL
+3016 LNGSNL
-3022 GGYKDTPYV
+3022 GGYKSTPYV
-3031 ISLVSVSDPSG
+3031 ISLVGVSDPSG
-3042 TGDVSRDVAYVTV
+3042 SGDVTEDVAYVTV
-3055 WYNATPVITGDDRVG
+3055 WYNANPVITGDDRVG

-3079 ATSAFDK
+3079 ATSTFDK

-3198 WDVSGAESYS
+3198 WNVSGAESYS

-3219 NSGTGEVTVTEKNI
+3219 NSGTGEVTVTERNI

-3251 LGEIEVPAEVC
+3251 LGEIEVPKEVC

-3271 KASNSTL
+3271 IASNSTL

-3360 QTTTSFNELKCMFT
+3360 QTTTSFSKINYKFT
-3374 NIKGSNSIGTT
+3374 NISGSNSIGTT
-3385 IVTEPLGINTTTVDV
+3385 KVTDPSGINTTTVDV
-3400 VADAEEIRGILTVTE
+3400 AADAEEIRGILTVTE
-3415 NDTKLKCH
+3415 TDTKLECH
-3423 ADFEVV
+3423 ADYDIV
-3429 KAVSQDYL
+3429 KTVSQDYL
-3437 WKGQTSEDWNEPT
+3437 WNGETSEDWNEPD
-3450 NWWIGTLPT
+3450 NWWSGSTPT

-3464 RIKEGATNM
+3464 RILEGATNM
-3473 PEVSVAANAKDII
+3473 PEVSAAANAKDII

-3509 GSFNATDGTV
+3509 GSFTATDGTV
-3519 AFTSGAHTVSG
+3519 AFSSGTHSVSG
-3530 ANTFANLNNVG
+3530 ANTFANLNNIG
-3541 TVNFSNTNTVTGDIT
+3541 TVNFSNTNTVNGDIT

-3561 SGSIRLAGS
+3561 NGSIRLAGS
-3570 EPQSISGNGS
+3570 NSQSINGKGN

-3585 VDNANGISVNEN
+3585 IDNAKGVSVNEDIKIDGN
-3597 INVAGTFALQNGTV
+3597 LALQNGTV
-3611 TVANTKQII
+3611 TIASDKEIV
-3620 FGTAATVTCN
+3620 FGTAASTTCN
-3630 EASASAYVEGAMK
+3630 DASASAYVEGSMK

-3655 HNGHRAKVGITPI
+3655 HNGNRAKVGITPI
-3668 DASDGTYFTAKY
+3668 DASDDTYFTAKY
-3680 NSVAIDDAEEIP
+3680 NSVAPDDAEEIP

-3701 RVSNL
+3701 RVSSL

-3718 IKLYWENKG
+3718 IKLYWENKDD
-3727 SDYITNLNTLVVAHY
+3727 DYITNLKTLVVAHY
-3742 NSSSG
+3742 NSILG
-3747 KWETIKC
+3747 KWETVKC
-3754 EGSSGDGTSGWILT
+3754 EGSDGDGSKGWILT
-3768 GKVTSYSP
+3768 GKVSSYSP
-3776 YTFGSTVKED
+3776 FTFGSTVKED
-3786 NPLPVTFTAFTGRQE
+3786 NPLPVTFTAFTGRQDG
-3801 RNSVVL
+3801 NSVVL

-3849 EFSDNAPEQGQVYYR
+3849 EFTDNAPEQGQVYYR
-3864 LSQVDFDGKREY
+3864 LSQVDFDGKREF

-3900 DGLFKV
+3900 DGLFRV
-3906 SASGSMAGGRIE
+3906 SVTGSMAGGRIE
-3918 LLSQSGQMVRIVN
+3918 LLSQAGKMIRIVD
-3931 VDSFDATI
+3931 VESYDATI
-3939 DISDLPSGIYILRF
+3939 DISDLPSGMYVLRF